1 MSQTQAVF
9 LIFGVAI
16 FAMCLIGI
24 ALSGYGSPDRS
35 REKQHL
41 PGHDVQN
48 NRSDPRS

>member
-1 MSQTQAVF
+1 VSQTQAVL

-16 FAMCLIGI
+16 FAGVLFVV
-24 ALSGYGSPDRS
+24 ALTGYGSPDRS

-48 NRSDPRS
+48 NRSRPRN

>member
-1 MSQTQAVF
+1 MTQTHVVL
-9 LIFGVAI
+9 LIFGLGIA
-16 FAMCLIGI
+16 AMALLAL

-48 NRSDPRS
+48 NRSQPRP